1 MDPVVLKFTDEA
13 REKIKGFMEGAEDR
27 ENLGIRVNISGQGPE
42 GFEYEFFL
50 DVRQNARP
58 TDILI
63 EADGLTAIVD
73 GTSAAM
79 LNGATVDWKET
90 PSGAGFDVDNPNPV
104 PERPPEPET
113 PEAQPETPEA
123 QLDSPLAQ
131 RVQKVIGA
139 KINPGLASHGGYVEL
154 MDVQGDKAYV
164 RLGGGCQ
171 GCGMVDVTMK
181 QGIEVMIREEVPEI
195 AQVIDSTDHAGGA
208 NPYYQPSK

>member
-1 MDPVVLKFTDEA
+1 MTDSVELRFTEVA

-27 ENLGIRVNISGQGPE
+27 ENLGIRVNISGLGEQ

-58 TDILI
+58 TDII
-63 EADGLTAIVD
+63 VNAEGLTAIVD
-73 GTSAAM
+73 GASAVH

-104 PERPPEPET
+104 PEPPPAADEP
-113 PEAQPETPEA
+113 QPD
-123 QLDSPLAQ
+123 LGSPIAQ
-131 RVQKVIGA
+131 RVQKVIEA
-139 KINPGLASHGGYVEL
+139 KINPGVASHGGFVEL
-154 MDVQGDKAYV
+154 MDVKEDKAYV

-171 GCGMVDVTMK
+171 GCGMVDVTLK

-195 AQVIDSTDHAGGA
+195 SQVIDSTDHAGGD

>member
-1 MDPVVLKFTDEA
+1 MTDPVDLKFTETA

-27 ENLGIRVNISGQGPE
+27 ENLGIRVNISGQGPQ

-58 TDILI
+58 TDII
-63 EADGLTAIVD
+63 IDADGLIAIVD
-73 GTSAAM
+73 GPSAAH

-104 PERPPEPET
+104 PEQPSEPET
-113 PEAQPETPEA
+113 PQA

-139 KINPGLASHGGYVEL
+139 KINPGLASHGGFVEL
-154 MDVQGDKAYV
+154 MDVQDDKAYV

-195 AQVIDSTDHAGGA
+195 SQVIDSTDHAGGT